1 VPSLSYLQLGG
12 LGEIGKN
19 MALLEYGDDAVMI
32 DAGIMFPDEHHPGI
46 DYIIPDFTEYIEKY
60 PGRLKALLLTHGHED
75 HIGAIPY
82 LLQKV
87 HIPVYGTPL
96 TIGFVRAKLDEVKP
110 PKSPDLQ
117 VVNPKVPIDIGPF
130 HIEFLRV
137 THSIVDGCGLAI
149 TTPAGVVV
157 HTGDFKIDP
166 TPIDGIPMDLN
177 RFAEYGTKGV
187 LLFMSDSTNVEREG
201 YTLSEKVVGEEFEK
215 IFPKG
220 KKRIIVACFAS
231 NIHRVQ
237 QVVEAARKVNR
248 KICIMGRSMV
258 RNTQVAR
265 DLGYLKIP
273 PEMIVQPEHLKGVA
287 ATDIVIVTTGSQGEP
302 MSSVSRMAHGD
313 HKFIDVQEGD
323 LVLLSARTIPGNER
337 AISRIINQL
346 YKRGAEVLYEAVSE
360 IHVSGHACKE
370 EQKIILQLVKPKYFI
385 PVHGEYRHLLLHA
398 RLAEEVG
405 IPGDNIFI
413 LENGERITFEGDE
426 VKIEDATSGGT
437 ILIDGK
443 EFADVG
449 DMVMRDRKH
458 LSQDG
463 IIVAIVNVDVKLG
476 KVVGNPEL
484 VTRGFTETMPEALME
499 EAKQV
504 IRGTLEHATKESVQD
519 WGTVKESV
527 RKSLFKFFVSKSQR
541 RPMVLPIIMEV

>member
-1 VPSLSYLQLGG
+1 
-12 LGEIGKN
+12 
-19 MALLEYGDDAVMI
+19 
-32 DAGIMFPDEHHPGI
+32 
-46 DYIIPDFTEYIEKY
+46 
-60 PGRLKALLLTHGHED
+60 
-75 HIGAIPY
+75 
-82 LLQKV
+82 
-87 HIPVYGTPL
+87 
-96 TIGFVRAKLDEVKP
+96 
-110 PKSPDLQ
+110 
-117 VVNPKVPIDIGPF
+117 
-130 HIEFLRV
+130 
-137 THSIVDGCGLAI
+137 
-149 TTPAGVVV
+149 
-157 HTGDFKIDP
+157 
-166 TPIDGIPMDLN
+166 
-177 RFAEYGTKGV
+177 
-187 LLFMSDSTNVEREG
+187 
-201 YTLSEKVVGEEFEK
+201 
-215 IFPKG
+215 
-220 KKRIIVACFAS
+220 
-231 NIHRVQ
+231 
-237 QVVEAARKVNR
+237 
-248 KICIMGRSMV
+248 MGRSMV